1 MLNEK
6 KIGKGGQ
13 LTIPAHIRRELGIQV
28 GEKFEIIKAVGGGL
42 MLERVTGSCI
52 ICGGREELVAMNG
65 KYLCGRC
72 IKEAMGLLLEQE
84 AADV

>member
-13 LTIPAHIRRELGIQV
+13 LTIPAHLRRELGIQS
-28 GEKFEIIKAVGGGL
+28 GEKFAIIKAVGGGL

-52 ICGGREELVAMNG
+52 ICGGRGELVAIGG
-65 KYLCGRC
+65 KYICRKC
-72 IKEAMGLLLEQE
+72 IEEAMGLLEQE
-84 AADV
+84 AANV